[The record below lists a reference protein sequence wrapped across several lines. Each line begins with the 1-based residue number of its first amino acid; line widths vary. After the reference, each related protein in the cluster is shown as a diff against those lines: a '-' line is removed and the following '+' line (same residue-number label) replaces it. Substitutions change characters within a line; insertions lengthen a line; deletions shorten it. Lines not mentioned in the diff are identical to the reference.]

1 MLIDPMQGDKAV
13 ASRQPDSRRRGV
25 RASRAKLYRALSD
38 AGLKTQA
45 ALAERIA
52 DQEGL
57 ESPPKDTINRV
68 FRELP
73 VEVQTLERVAR
84 ALGVEA
90 YSLYRSSDEAALFG
104 PADEAN
110 RAPGGR
116 ADAAPDDAA
125 AEAAGGHGRP
135 APWAAIGA
143 GLAAALIA
151 ALLIVSVLPL
161 EETEGGARI
170 DSRQPH
176 LDLGRRTLQVLSIEG
191 DESGLLAEAI
201 REQLGEHFQVASATA
216 GVLTEALPPHAAARR
231 LRTDVTIDGAIV
243 LVGRLAGLRFHAL
256 EGGVRRLVWA
266 ESLPQAALP
275 EHYGSVAERLTA
287 AILHAA
293 RRPGAGAH
301 FPPADAQD
309 DYLAGRQYLDMP
321 SSELNVKRAQSR
333 LDAALRKDDAYAAAH
348 GALCEALLEEH
359 WMSDEA
365 RTLRDAADVCTRGL
379 ELDADNPVVAAAHAQ
394 FLRRTGRNDEAIELY
409 RQIVERHPYDAWAMT
424 GLASSLLHA
433 YRQEGDDRHL
443 AGAIEAAA
451 AATEVDP
458 HAWKPAFTL
467 ASLQWFA
474 GNVAGAIDASERAL
488 ERDENEFVLANLG
501 TFYLCDG
508 DYERARDAYQRAREL
523 APSSYVGDEFLGQ
536 AYYYLGDYPRSA
548 ELR

>member
-1 MLIDPMQGDKAV
+1 TGVDAVADVLKTCSSPMQRDQAV

-25 RASRAKLYRALSD
+25 RAPRAKLYRALRD

-45 ALAERIA
+45 AHAERIA

-73 VEVQTLERVAR
+73 VEVQMLERVAR

-176 LDLGRRTLQVLSIEG
+176 LDLGSRTLQVLSIEG

-201 REQLGEHFQVASATA
+201 
-216 GVLTEALPPHAAARR
+216 
-231 LRTDVTIDGAIV
+231 
-243 LVGRLAGLRFHAL
+243 
-256 EGGVRRLVWA
+256 
-266 ESLPQAALP
+266 
-275 EHYGSVAERLTA
+275 
-287 AILHAA
+287 
-293 RRPGAGAH
+293 
-301 FPPADAQD
+301 
-309 DYLAGRQYLDMP
+309 
-321 SSELNVKRAQSR
+321 
-333 LDAALRKDDAYAAAH
+333 
-348 GALCEALLEEH
+348 
-359 WMSDEA
+359 
-365 RTLRDAADVCTRGL
+365 
-379 ELDADNPVVAAAHAQ
+379 
-394 FLRRTGRNDEAIELY
+394 
-409 RQIVERHPYDAWAMT
+409 
-424 GLASSLLHA
+424 
-433 YRQEGDDRHL
+433 
-443 AGAIEAAA
+443 
-451 AATEVDP
+451 
-458 HAWKPAFTL
+458 
-467 ASLQWFA
+467 
-474 GNVAGAIDASERAL
+474 
-488 ERDENEFVLANLG
+488 
-501 TFYLCDG
+501 
-508 DYERARDAYQRAREL
+508 
-523 APSSYVGDEFLGQ
+523 
-536 AYYYLGDYPRSA
+536 
-548 ELR
+548 